1 MQLACLERKCEEFT
15 VFSSCV
21 KGPLLGIFTPNSVFF
36 FILFL
41 SSSWRMSDSSCSSNL
56 PRARPPPSQLSCV
69 GSVLFHPS
77 SLPLC
82 LVLEIVKRWQKT
94 VCDRRGWERTEGR
107 WWRIDE
113 CRKDGKTVEKTGEGG
128 LESVGTEDRHHEL
141 EKVDWGGRFY
151 KIKMKKGERKR
162 WIGEWAEEKER
173 VLL

>member
-36 FILFL
+36 FILILKDVRFVL
-41 SSSWRMSDSSCSSNL
+41 FVKPSLCSSSSVTALLCRQRLVS
-56 PRARPPPSQLSCV
+56 PVVPPSLSRSGDCQAMTEN
-69 GSVLFHPS
+69 
-77 SLPLC
+77 SLWPTGLREDGGQM
-82 LVLEIVKRWQKT
+82 VENRWAVKR
-94 VCDRRGWERTEGR
+94 RENS
-107 WWRIDE
+107 
-113 CRKDGKTVEKTGEGG
+113 GENWG
-128 LESVGTEDRHHEL
+128 LESVGTEDRHQEL

-151 KIKMKKGERKR
+151 KIKIKKGERKR

>member
-36 FILFL
+36 YPL
-41 SSSWRMSDSSCSSNL
+41 SCQIRLVPPC
-56 PRARPPPSQLSCV
+56 AHPPPSQLSCV

-128 LESVGTEDRHHEL
+128 LESVGTEDRHQVL

>member
-21 KGPLLGIFTPNSVFF
+21 KVPLLGIF
-36 FILFL
+36 FL
-41 SSSWRMSDSSCSSNL
+41 SSQLSDSSCSSNL
-56 PRARPPPSQLSCV
+56 RPPCAHPPPSQLSCV
-69 GSVLFHPS
+69 GSVLFHPL

-107 WWRIDE
+107 RWRIDE
-113 CRKDGKTVEKTGEGG
+113 WWKDGKTVEKNWG
-128 LESVGTEDRHHEL
+128 LESVGTEDRHQVL

-162 WIGEWAEEKER
+162 WTGEWAEEKER